1 MKLPDRFP
9 DGTIF
14 LDVDGD
20 PVTWHP
26 DEGRYCSWSEF
37 DAASPRWI
45 SVAAEDSR
53 VEVISEAAFW
63 SLCEA
68 NWFSASPAQLL
79 AAAKDLE
86 RRRAGGSGDDVTAHG
101 QALELAARRRQVAA
115 LLAERAI
122 ERAKRGAPTC

>member
-45 SVAAEDSR
+45 SITVEDSR
-53 VEVISEAAFW
+53 VEVISEAEFW

-79 AAAKDLE
+79 VAAKDLE
-86 RRRAGGSGDDVTAHG
+86 RWLAGGSGDDVTVRSLAR
-101 QALELAARRRQVAA
+101 ELAARRQRVAA

-122 ERAKRGAPTC
+122 DRARR